1 MFSSKFHT
9 FFAVT
14 FKRMVGDHD
23 HPAIA
28 VVLFD
33 VIKNINTAFAR
44 QVNIKHGNLRI
55 QLINKNSCV
64 LIIRGRMELCDIK
77 ILRKDREHPFNIA
90 NIIVNNENQRF
101 QCLLIEWQINDDNI
115 MGL

>member
-1 MFSSKFHT
+1 MFCTKLHT
-9 FFAVT
+9 FFAVA

-28 VVLFD
+28 VALFD
-33 VIKNINTAFAR
+33 VIKNIDPAFAR
-44 QVNIKHGNLRI
+44 KINIKHGNLRA
-55 QLINKNSCV
+55 QLINKSGCI
-64 LIIRGRMELCDIK
+64 LIISGCMKRCNIK
-77 ILRKDREHPFNIA
+77 ILRKDGEHPFNIA